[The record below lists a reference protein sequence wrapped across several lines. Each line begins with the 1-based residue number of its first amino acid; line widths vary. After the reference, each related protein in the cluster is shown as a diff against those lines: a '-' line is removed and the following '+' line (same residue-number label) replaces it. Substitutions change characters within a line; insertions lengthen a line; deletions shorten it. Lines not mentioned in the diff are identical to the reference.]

1 MNTPIPYPG
10 HTADMAEQP
19 HDEMRGYV
27 GRGLSKVAG
36 LSSPAATPESDAVA
50 VAFAKEGADV
60 SIVQPRR
67 ARRRA
72 LHTAT
77 VTGAAGRTCAL
88 FPGDLGEPAHC
99 REVVA
104 RTLAELG
111 GLDIVVNNAAYQAPT
126 DDLTDI
132 TDEQWRRTF
141 AVNIDSYF
149 QVTKSALP
157 HLPDGA
163 AIINTTSVNGLR
175 GNASLIDYSATKG
188 AVIACSPTRWPSHW
202 RNAGSGR
209 TALPRA
215 GLDAA
220 HTGHHAAG
228 EGRVVRRERAI
239 RPAGP
244 TGRDRP
250 VVRILRRRPV
260 VVVLQ
265 R

>member
-19 HDEMRGYV
+19 HDEMRAYV
-27 GRGLSKVAG
+27 GRGLLKGRRALVTGGDSG
-36 LSSPAATPESDAVA
+36 IGRAVA

-60 SIVQPRR
+60 SI
-67 ARRRA
+67 AYLEEHDDA
-72 LHTAT
+72 THTAT
-77 VTGAAGRTCAL
+77 VVGAAGRTCAL

-111 GLDIVVNNAAYQAPT
+111 GLDIVVNNAAFQAPT

-149 QVTKSALP
+149 QVTKAALAP
-157 HLPDGA
+157 SPGRRRDHQHRVGERATRQCVADRLFGHQRRRHRVHLRAGPVPGE
-163 AIINTTSVNGLR
+163 TSHPRELR
-175 GNASLIDYSATKG
+175 
-188 AVIACSPTRWPSHW
+188 C
-202 RNAGSGR
+202 
-209 TALPRA
+209 PRA

-220 HTGHHAAG
+220 HPGHHAAG
-228 EGRVVRRERAI
+228 EGRVVR
-239 RPAGP
+239 
-244 TGRDRP
+244 
-250 VVRILRRRPV
+250 
-260 VVVLQ
+260 
-265 R
+265 